1 QIYTKMADGSM
12 LGHLSVTLFET
23 IIGFLLGTILGI
35 ILASV
40 LWSSKRVANISD
52 PYLVILNAMPKVALG
67 PIIIVALGPGY
78 ISIIMMG
85 PILSVIMTTLT
96 ENSASNDVDPKCQTV
111 LRTFGATRWQ
121 CFKEDILAST
131 LPTMIS
137 TLKVDVD
144 LRWVGDIV
152 AEFLVSK

>member
-1 QIYTKMADGSM
+1 IKKENSLVMSWQIIIFVIFVSSWQILSSTRIIDPLLFSSPSKVTVQIYTKMADGSM

-67 PIIIVALGPGY
+67 PILSLHLVLGIY
-78 ISIIMMG
+78 R
-85 PILSVIMTTLT
+85 LL
-96 ENSASNDVDPKCQTV
+96 
-111 LRTFGATRWQ
+111 
-121 CFKEDILAST
+121 
-131 LPTMIS
+131 
-137 TLKVDVD
+137 
-144 LRWVGDIV
+144 
-152 AEFLVSK
+152 